1 MNQDSILIIPDVH
14 GRKFWKSAVEKFSEV
29 ETIFLGDYHDP
40 YSHER
45 ITNAESLRNFKEI
58 IEYVK
63 SHLNCKLLIGNHDLH
78 YLIDIE
84 GCRKDYGNEPFIR
97 RLFLDNLDMFD
108 LAALRIINGKK
119 YLFSHAPVLKEW
131 IREVGETENVEL
143 LVNRLN
149 RYFHD
154 IENNEE
160 ELQKLL
166 DRVSRYRGGWDA
178 WGSPI
183 WSDLYE
189 IYESGGTLIDTAD
202 YSIFGHSQLKRPL
215 ITKECA
221 CLDTHNAYLLKPDGE
236 IESVGNN

>member
-1 MNQDSILIIPDVH
+1 MDQDSILIIPDVH
-14 GRKFWKSAVEKFSEV
+14 GRKFWKWAVEKYPEV

-40 YSHER
+40 YPYEG
-45 ITNAESLRNFKEI
+45 ITNVESLRNFKEI

-63 SHLNCKLLIGNHDLH
+63 CHPNCKLLVGNHDLH

-84 GCRKDYGNEPFIR
+84 GCRKDFGNEAIVR
-97 RLFLDNLDMFD
+97 KLLFDNLDLFD
-108 LAALRIINGKK
+108 IAELRVIKGKK
-119 YLFSHAPVLKEW
+119 YLFSHAPILMEW

-149 RYFHD
+149 RSFHD

-160 ELQKLL
+160 DMQKLL
-166 DRVSRYRGGWDA
+166 DRVSRYRGGWNT

-189 IYESGGTLIDTAD
+189 IYENGGTLIETAD

-221 CLDTHNAYLLKPDGE
+221 CLDTHDAYLLNPNGE
-236 IESVGNN
+236 IKPI

>member
-1 MNQDSILIIPDVH
+1 MNEDKILIIPDVH
-14 GRKFWKSAVEKFSEV
+14 GREFWKWAVEEFPET

-40 YSHER
+40 YPQEG
-45 ITNAESLRNFKEI
+45 ITNADSLRNFKEI

-63 SHLNCKLLIGNHDLH
+63 NYSNCKLLIGNHDLH

-84 GCRKDYGNEPFIR
+84 GCRKDYDNEPILR
-97 RLFLDNLDMFD
+97 KLFLDNLELFD
-108 LAALRIINGKK
+108 LATLREINGKK
-119 YLFSHAPVLKEW
+119 YLFSHAPILIEW
-131 IREVGETENVEL
+131 IHEVGETENVDL
-143 LVNRLN
+143 LVARLN

-154 IENNEE
+154 IENNGE

-166 DRVSRYRGGWDA
+166 DRVSRYRGGWND

-189 IYESGGTLIDTAD
+189 IFDSGGSLIESVD

-221 CLDTHNAYLLKPDGE
+221 CLDTHNAYLLTSVGE
-236 IESVGNN
+236 IKTV

>member
-1 MNQDSILIIPDVH
+1 MNQDGILIIPDVH
-14 GRKFWKSAVEKFSEV
+14 GRRFWKSAVEKFSES
-29 ETIFLGDYHDP
+29 ETIFLGDSHDP
-40 YSHER
+40 YPQEG
-45 ITNAESLRNFKEI
+45 ITNTESLRNFKEI
-58 IEYVK
+58 VEYVK
-63 SHLNCKLLIGNHDLH
+63 NHSNCKLLIGNHDLQ

-84 GCRKDYGNEPFIR
+84 GCRKDYGNEPIIR
-97 RLFLDNLDMFD
+97 RLFLDNLELFD
-108 LAALRIINGKK
+108 LAALREIDGKK

-131 IREVGETENVEL
+131 IREIGETENVEL

-154 IENNEE
+154 IENHEE

-166 DRVSRYRGGWDA
+166 DRVSRYRGGWNA

-189 IYESGGTLIDTAD
+189 IYESGGTLIETAN

-221 CLDTHNAYLLKPDGE
+221 CLDTHNAYLLKPDGG
-236 IESVGNN
+236 IEPV